1 MGNFMLIAILV
12 LLGFILGLLLGYFY
26 AYYGYKKNINH
37 ELSKQEEGYLKIK
50 KELENS
56 FKSIAMDVTQSNST
70 EFLKLANEK
79 FSDLSKKSESTLN
92 QKKEL
97 IDHSLNEMSK
107 KLESINKQ
115 SNELNSSLNQNR
127 EETSKLRD
135 TTVRLNKVLSSS
147 QKRGQWGERMVEDI
161 LQILGF
167 VENVNYKKQVVIKS
181 GERPDFTFLLP
192 KQKKINMDVKFP
204 LEHYENYINAN
215 DKVVISSERKDFL
228 SDVKNHI
235 KSISNKEYIDISD
248 GTLDYVLMF
257 IPNESIYSFINKEDQ
272 SIIDF
277 ALNNKVLLC
286 SPMTLYAILGLIN
299 QATRNFVIEQKAS
312 EVMSLM
318 NKFKVQWQKYSEL
331 LLKFG
336 RSINTVQNDYDNLV
350 GTRKTALERPLK
362 DIEEISENMNQKEI
376 S

>member
-1 MGNFMLIAILV
+1 MLIAILV

-37 ELSKQEEGYLKIK
+37 ELGKQEEGYLKIK

-127 EETSKLRD
+127 AETSKLRD

>member
-1 MGNFMLIAILV
+1 MLESTISIISL
-12 LLGFILGLLLGYFY
+12 IIGLFLGYFLC
-26 AYYGYKKNINH
+26 YYSYRKSALVINSEFKN
-37 ELSKQEEGYLKIK
+37 QEERYLHIK
-50 KELENS
+50 KELEDS
-56 FKSIAMDVTQSNST
+56 FKSIASDVTQSNST

-97 IDHSLNEMSK
+97 IDQNLNEMSK
-107 KLESINKQ
+107 KLETIKKQ
-115 SNELNSSLNQNR
+115 SNELNTSLNENR
-127 EETSKLRD
+127 KETNKLRD
-135 TTVRLNKVLSSS
+135 TTTKLNKVLSSS

-161 LQILGF
+161 LQVLGF
-167 VENVNYKKQVVIKS
+167 VENVNYKKQMLVKS

-204 LEHYENYINAN
+204 FEHYENYINAN
-215 DKVVISSERKDFL
+215 DEVILASEKKDFL
-228 SDVKNHI
+228 SDVRNHI

-248 GTLDYVLMF
+248 GTLDYVLIF
-257 IPNESIYSFINKEDQ
+257 IPNESIYTFINKEDQ

-277 ALNNKVLLC
+277 ALDNKVLLC

-299 QATRNFVIEQKAS
+299 QATRNFIIEQKAS
-312 EVMSLM
+312 EVMNLM
-318 NKFKVQWQKYSEL
+318 NKFKVQWEKYSEL
-331 LLKFG
+331 LVKFG
-336 RSINTVQNDYDNLV
+336 RSINSVQKDYDQLI

-362 DIEEISENMNQKEI
+362 DIEEISENINAKEI

>member
-1 MGNFMLIAILV
+1 MLIAILV
-12 LLGFILGLLLGYFY
+12 LLGCILGLLLGYFY

-37 ELSKQEEGYLKIK
+37 ELGKQEEGYLKIK

-56 FKSIAMDVTQSNST
+56 FKSIAIDVTQSNST

-161 LQILGF
+161 LQLLGF